1 MLSSQ
6 TISELPFSR
15 RAVDCLP
22 YLACFQCNIYFA
34 RSNRYLFK
42 VKSNLSDEAMC
53 DTNETAREPRCF
65 ILSVEVVL
73 SPGWA
78 GSLY

>member
-22 YLACFQCNIYFA
+22 YLASFQCNIYFA
-34 RSNRYLFK
+34 RSCRYLFK
-42 VKSNLSDEAMC
+42 VKSNLSDEAMG
-53 DTNETAREPRCF
+53 DANDTAREPRCSS
-65 ILSVEVVL
+65 LSVEVVL
-73 SPGWA
+73 SSGRA